1 MAFLQKYASY
11 KLFVILNSTIPK
23 TWNLIA
29 KKMKENILN
38 FSSFQGCHFTW
49 ENLEFDS

>member
-38 FSSFQGCHFTW
+38 FYHSRVATLPGKT
-49 ENLEFDS
+49 